1 MPRVK
6 TSFTNGM
13 SAEEAEAYLKFL
25 ENGSKS
31 GLTPEELAGVEKVQ
45 KQLALNK
52 VDYNDIYKMRMESN
66 NIYRNIIKTQKNIPC
81 PKITPGSATERKILN
96 SFSGGK
102 AEQEIFG
109 EGITMYRI
117 GGKNGPFWS
126 LDPPPATEY
135 EWRVNT
141 AIKQEFCNN
150 ASKLYKF
157 TIPKGSTVTGLNGRV
172 GQQGMGLYGGPS
184 QV

>member
-52 VDYNDIYKMRMESN
+52 VDYNDIYN
-66 NIYRNIIKTQKNIPC
+66 YIKHKKN
-81 PKITPGSATERKILN
+81 
-96 SFSGGK
+96 
-102 AEQEIFG
+102 
-109 EGITMYRI
+109 
-117 GGKNGPFWS
+117 KN
-126 LDPPPATEY
+126 
-135 EWRVNT
+135 
-141 AIKQEFCNN
+141 
-150 ASKLYKF
+150 
-157 TIPKGSTVTGLNGRV
+157 
-172 GQQGMGLYGGPS
+172 
-184 QV
+184 